1 MKLLN
6 LDDLIPTERFV
17 RIKGVDYSIAEQSL
31 GNLIDAIK
39 CEKNVDRQDQAAFF
53 EHMLDS
59 AAALIPDA
67 PREIVRTL
75 SPRQLTAVV
84 EFASARDEMLPD
96 ADEAAQASE
105 EGK

>member
-39 CEKNVDRQDQAAFF
+39 REKSLDRQDQAAFF

-59 AAALIPDA
+59 AAA
-67 PREIVRTL
+67 
-75 SPRQLTAVV
+75 AVV

>member
-1 MKLLN
+1 
-6 LDDLIPTERFV
+6 
-17 RIKGVDYSIAEQSL
+17 
-31 GNLIDAIK
+31 
-39 CEKNVDRQDQAAFF
+39 
-53 EHMLDS
+53 MLDS